1 MRERREMN
9 LTAESLGNVM
19 RISTVYRR
27 KVSTKATMLL
37 FRGGGRRLVITMRD
51 ARCEMKVP
59 YQDPGL
65 RRRRSHSPHR
75 HVTCG
80 FARLRYLTLESVVG
94 VWRCLED
101 ENTVSEWVECEEQ
114 NEQPR

>member
-1 MRERREMN
+1 MREKRGMN
-9 LTAESLGNVM
+9 STAESLGYVM

-27 KVSTKATMLL
+27 KASTKATMLL
-37 FRGGGRRLVITMRD
+37 FRGGGRRLVITVRD
-51 ARCEMKVP
+51 TRCEMKVP

-80 FARLRYLTLESVVG
+80 FARL
-94 VWRCLED
+94 
-101 ENTVSEWVECEEQ
+101 
-114 NEQPR
+114 P